1 MGNPARITH
10 STLAIRLS
18 KALSPRKIR
27 SNSSSQFRLNRREP
41 LRNGEG
47 DNNMSRLMGLASI
60 AASLFL
66 FAGAQG
72 DGFSKYRAVEAYEI
86 RPGILMMPKYASD
99 KQVCEIVLERH
110 HYSNE
115 TASLDSTMPREVITQ
130 IADELAPPRERGPLT
145 TALGRDYLSAYSGN
159 SVTTFAD
166 YKNVS
171 IRIFGIASP
180 AGTAAAGDVVA
191 VIHWNDRKCQ

>member
-1 MGNPARITH
+1 
-10 STLAIRLS
+10 
-18 KALSPRKIR
+18 
-27 SNSSSQFRLNRREP
+27 
-41 LRNGEG
+41 
-47 DNNMSRLMGLASI
+47 MGLVCI
-60 AASLFL
+60 ATSALL

-72 DGFSKYRAVEAYEI
+72 DRFSKYRAVEAYEI
-86 RPGILMMPKYASD
+86 RPGILMVPKYASD
-99 KQVCEIVLERH
+99 RQVCEIVLERH

-130 IADELAPPRERGPLT
+130 IADELAPPSERGPLT
-145 TALGRDYLSAYSGN
+145 TTLGRDYLSAYSGN

-180 AGTAAAGDVVA
+180 AGNAAAGDVVA